1 MTAGVAPAGGRSAL
15 DEPQRPVGR
24 KWTFTWALANLGLFL
39 ANYGAL
45 QVVLPRQTNAIA
57 GDQNAAVVAQSW
69 ANACA
74 SVATVLVSILVG
86 ALSDRTLHR
95 TGRRQ
100 IWIIGGVL
108 VSAAAFVFQGLQHN
122 VVGIVV
128 GWTVFTAGFSVVIVA
143 LSAAVPD
150 DVPVGQRARVSSYFA
165 VGTAIGPLLGVAAAA
180 FLLTGILDAYTG
192 LAVLLLLCVLPFGL
206 LTRGIPLRRAER
218 PQVALRAI
226 TIGVFSSLRSPDYA
240 WVFGQ
245 RALINLSNA
254 LAQIFLYQ
262 YLKDAVHFDPDLGTL
277 ILLVCY
283 TAGIIVASVPVGR
296 YSDRTGKR
304 KRIVMWS
311 SAVQGAAA
319 LVLAFVPTL
328 PAAIAGASLLGIGY
342 GAYLSV
348 DQAVVTQVL
357 PHAEDRGKDLG
368 VLQLSSALP
377 VIVASAIGG
386 VLITS
391 MGGFPALF
399 LASAVTGIAAAFCIL
414 PIKSVT

>member
-1 MTAGVAPAGGRSAL
+1 MTAGVAAAGGRSAL
-15 DEPQRPVGR
+15 DEPLRPVGR
-24 KWTFTWALANLGLFL
+24 KWTFSWAAANLGLFL
-39 ANYGAL
+39 ANYGA
-45 QVVLPRQTNAIA
+45 QQIVLPRQANAIV
-57 GDQNAAVVAQSW
+57 GDPDAAVVVQSW

-74 SVATVLVSILVG
+74 SVATVVVSILAG

-100 IWIIGGVL
+100 IWVLCGVVL
-108 VSAAAFVFQGLQHN
+108 CAAAFVFQGSQHGTAG
-122 VVGIVV
+122 VVV
-128 GWTVFTAGFSVVIVA
+128 GWTAFTAGFAVVIVA

-150 DVPVGQRARVSSYFA
+150 DVPVNQRARVSSYFA
-165 VGTAIGPLLGVAAAA
+165 VGTAIGPLIGVATVT
-180 FLLTGILDAYTG
+180 FLLTGILDAYIG
-192 LAVLLLLCVLPFGL
+192 LALLLLLCVLPFGF

-218 PQVALRAI
+218 PPLAVRAI
-226 TIGVFSSLRSPDYA
+226 TIGVFAPLRSPDFA
-240 WVFGQ
+240 WACGQ

-262 YLKDAVHFDPDLGTL
+262 YLKDAVRFDPDLGTL

-283 TAGIIVASVPVGR
+283 TAGIVVVAIPVGR

-304 KRIVMWS
+304 KRIVVWS
-311 SAVQGAAA
+311 SAAQGAAA
-319 LVLAFVPTL
+319 LILAFAPTF
-328 PAAIAGASLLGIGY
+328 PTAIAGASLLGFGY

-368 VLQLSSALP
+368 VVQLSSALP
-377 VIVASAIGG
+377 VIVAAAIGG

-391 MGGFPALF
+391 LGGFPALF
-399 LASAVTGIAAAFCIL
+399 LASAIAGLAAAFCIL
-414 PIKSVT
+414 PIRSVS